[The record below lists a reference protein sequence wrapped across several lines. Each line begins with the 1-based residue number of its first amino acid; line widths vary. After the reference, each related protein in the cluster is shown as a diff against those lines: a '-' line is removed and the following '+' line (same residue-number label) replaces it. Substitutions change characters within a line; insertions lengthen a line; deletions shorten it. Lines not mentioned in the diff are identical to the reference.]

1 MLTAT
6 HSQSSP
12 SLEPVAPAN
21 GSAHDRP
28 LQLAMAL
35 LAALLVLFVLGL
47 GVVYYGDS
55 FAKPTWSERSV
66 PAPRLY

>member
-12 SLEPVAPAN
+12 LAEPSTPAN
-21 GSAHDRP
+21 RPAHDRP

-35 LAALLVLFVLGL
+35 LVALLVLFVLGL

-55 FAKPTWSERSV
+55 FASPTWSERSV
-66 PAPRLY
+66 PARRLY